1 MNDTLTP
8 HKGVPSPCYTSI
20 QIRQGDFL
28 ETNDTKAYVFSHI
41 QRYCDEVG
49 NRLTVVNSPFSLTV
63 EDIRQTVKDYI
74 QKNSVVPV
82 IVIDYLQIVAATME
96 NNRTPDTR
104 TSIDHIVHELKI
116 LQQQYK
122 MTVFLISALNRQN
135 FMNTI
140 DMESFKE
147 SSGIEYTSDMIIG
160 LELEILSREELFNTD
175 ASKKISQKRLLV
187 QIAKARN
194 PRHIA
199 MVVLKNRF
207 GVSTY
212 RVNFEYY
219 PAYDFFVPC
228 GIPNAEDLI
237 GDLSILDDDKK
248 DGKE

>member
-1 MNDTLTP
+1 
-8 HKGVPSPCYTSI
+8 
-20 QIRQGDFL
+20 
-28 ETNDTKAYVFSHI
+28 
-41 QRYCDEVG
+41 
-49 NRLTVVNSPFSLTV
+49 
-63 EDIRQTVKDYI
+63 
-74 QKNSVVPV
+74 
-82 IVIDYLQIVAATME
+82 
-96 NNRTPDTR
+96 
-104 TSIDHIVHELKI
+104 
-116 LQQQYK
+116 

-207 GVSTY
+207 GVSNY
-212 RVNFEYY
+212 RANFEYY

-237 GDLSILDDDKK
+237 GDLSILGDDKK